1 MRYTGPKWRIN
12 RKEGATVLG
21 ATDKWKRRPTLPG
34 QFPMLKKKISDYG
47 IQFREK
53 QKVKRTYGMSEKQ
66 FKNLYLKAL
75 KFDNSSL
82 KLLQLL
88 EQRLD
93 NVVYRLGFAETRAQA
108 RQFVTHG
115 HIKLNGKSHNI
126 PSTLMK
132 AGDEIEFKDSL
143 AVSPIWA
150 LIEAKTKMVKVPA
163 WLTKFAKS
171 GKVVAEPTRDDIDSA
186 IKERLIIELYSR

>member
-12 RKEGATVLG
+12 RREGATVLG
-21 ATDKWKRRPTLPG
+21 ATDKWKRRPSLPG

-115 HIKLNGKSHNI
+115 HIKLNGKAHNI
-126 PSTLMK
+126 PSTMMK
-132 AGDEIEFKDSL
+132 SGDEVEFKDSI
-143 AVSPIWA
+143 AASPIWA
-150 LIEAKTKMVKVPA
+150 LVDVKTKMIKVPA
-163 WLTKFAKS
+163 WLTKFSKS
-171 GKVVAEPTRDDIDSA
+171 GKVVAEPTRDDIDSS

>member
-21 ATDKWKRRPTLPG
+21 GSEKWKRRPTQPG

-47 IQFREK
+47 VQFREK
-53 QKVKRTYGMSEKQ
+53 QKVKRMYGMTEKQ

-75 KFDNSSL
+75 KSDNSSL

-115 HIKLNGKSHNI
+115 HVKLNGKSHNI
-126 PSTLMK
+126 PSTFLK
-132 AGDEIEFKDSL
+132 PGDEIEFKDSIVNS
-143 AVSPIWA
+143 AIWSE
-150 LIEAKTKMVKVPA
+150 IEAKTKMVKIPA
-163 WLTKFAKS
+163 WLSKFAKS
-171 GKVVAEPTRDDIDSA
+171 GRVNAEPTRDEIDSS